1 MSLDILL
8 SAYSEVKKEYMDDQE
23 FPSEMPEIN
32 IVEIEEA
39 IIQKVIKNIN
49 LWEELSIISRKLKG
63 RKDLD
68 IYTDSSLVVD
78 SISGRDEKKIGV
90 E

>member
-1 MSLDILL
+1 MSLNVLL
-8 SAYSEVKKEYMDDQE
+8 SAYSEVKKEYMDNQG

-39 IIQKVIKNIN
+39 IILRVIKDVN
-49 LWEELSIISRKLKG
+49 LREELSRISRKLKG

-68 IYTDSSLVVD
+68 IYTDGSLVVD
-78 SISGRDEKKIGV
+78 SISR
-90 E
+90 